1 MLKQL
6 AAIQDYIKEELFD
19 NVLVFEI
26 LIWQLHSGLFVV
38 SLTDKWLKGVT
49 FYRNCG
55 ATSVGEYN
63 RLS

>member
-1 MLKQL
+1 M
-6 AAIQDYIKEELFD
+6 AVSQDYIKEELFD

-49 FYRNCG
+49 FSRNCG
-55 ATSVGEYN
+55 ATSVGKYN

>member
-1 MLKQL
+1 MQKQL
-6 AAIQDYIKEELFD
+6 AASQDYIKEELFD

-49 FYRNCG
+49 FSRNCG